1 VIAIRDI
8 ASSLAHD
15 RGDEDAGHQ
24 PRRARLPSAHIGYG
38 PTGHQQR
45 EEGERMTT
53 ETTDADLVVAV
64 GADRSAIDTEAID
77 TEAIDAGAADQTSN
91 ETDAGRSRGNYWRFA
106 AMIATSMTAMF
117 ALTYANSYRLG
128 DVRWS
133 ETRFYMT
140 FVMGAAM
147 AVIMLGFMLG
157 MYRSTKINAAILLG
171 SVVVFSFALWLVR
184 SQATVE
190 DQSYMRAMIPHH
202 SIAILTSSRANL
214 DDVRVRRLADDIIAA
229 QKREIEEMNWLID
242 DIAHN
247 GKATTEAEGRAR
259 PVPEFTAADY
269 DD

>member
-1 VIAIRDI
+1 
-8 ASSLAHD
+8 
-15 RGDEDAGHQ
+15 
-24 PRRARLPSAHIGYG
+24 
-38 PTGHQQR
+38 
-45 EEGERMTT
+45 MTT
-53 ETTDADLVVAV
+53 ETTTDANLVVV
-64 GADRSAIDTEAID
+64 DRSGIDTEA
-77 TEAIDAGAADQTSN
+77 ANRPSDQQES
-91 ETDAGRSRGNYWRFA
+91 GRSHGNYWRFA

-128 DVRWS
+128 DVQWS

-157 MYRSTKINAAILLG
+157 MYRSTKINAAILLA
-171 SVVVFSFALWLVR
+171 SVIVFSFALWLVR

-242 DIAHN
+242 DIAQN
-247 GKATTEAEGRAR
+247 GKATTEAEGQAR